1 MKSILPL
8 ACGGVAFALNIA
20 AAEDGFVSIFNGRD
34 LAGWTNINCAPET
47 WTVKDGNIH
56 CTGRPVGALR
66 TLRHYEN
73 FILEGEWRHLSSG
86 GNSGMFMWGT
96 PISAPGVP
104 FLRGVEVQVLDH
116 GYAEQWEKQ
125 NGKKS
130 DWFTTHGDVFPIHGA
145 TMKPFGPHRGD
156 RSFPTEERSKRSP
169 EWNHYRIVATNGVL
183 RLSVNGK
190 EVSGGEDCNYR
201 KGYLALES
209 EGAPVEF
216 RNLRIKELPSS
227 NPDPKMVAPL
237 DPGWMPLYNGV
248 DLRGWRNAAA
258 ASARWRPSDW
268 QLSLMTAEA
277 TKSVRHTLW
286 TEAEF
291 GDVEF
296 TLDVRPGKA
305 AVGDGLP
312 VLLVRGR
319 DGSGTELKLTGVE
332 PGRWTRVRVQTQGT
346 EASVWI
352 GQKEIARGTTSA
364 GAGALGLKDAGAGI
378 EFGNLHVR
386 KL

>member
-1 MKSILPL
+1 MKFPL
-8 ACGGVAFALNIA
+8 ALFIA
-20 AAEDGFVSIFNGRD
+20 AALSAQAAEDEFVSMFNGRD

-73 FILEGEWRHLSSG
+73 FIMEAEWRHLSSG
-86 GNSGMFMWGT
+86 GNSGIFMWGT

-116 GYAEQWEKQ
+116 GYAEQFEKQ

-145 TMKPFGPHRGD
+145 TMKPFGRHNGQ
-156 RSFPTEERSKRSP
+156 RSFPSEERSKRSP
-169 EWNHYRIVATNGVL
+169 EWNHYRIVASNGVL

-190 EVSGGEDCNYR
+190 EVSGGEECNYR

-216 RNLRIKELPSS
+216 RNLRIKELPSN
-227 NPDPKMVAPL
+227 NPSPDVVAPL

-248 DLRGWRNAAA
+248 DLRGWQDAAA
-258 ASARWRPSDW
+258 AKSRWAANGW
-268 QLSLMTAEA
+268 QLALKDGSTAER
-277 TKSVRHTLW
+277 TSLW
-286 TEAEF
+286 TSAPF

-296 TLDVRPGKA
+296 TLDVKPGKSA
-305 AVGDGLP
+305 AGDATPTLILRAQNGQ
-312 VLLVRGR
+312 
-319 DGSGTELKLTGVE
+319 GTELKLTE
-332 PGRWTRVRVQTQGT
+332 AAPGKWTRVRVQTKSR
-346 EASVWI
+346 EAVVFA
-352 GQKEIARGTTSA
+352 GDKETRRVPLAA
-364 GAGALGLKDAGAGI
+364 GSGALGLKDTGAAVD
-378 EFGNLHVR
+378 FGNLHVR
-386 KL
+386 NL